1 MSWKSVALVWAGL
14 FLVCSGCVAE
24 DSPPEGVSQRVFAEM
39 PDEIDPSARYLL
51 YLHGRI
57 IEEQGVRPTHPRF
70 GVYEYEETLET
81 FADLGFV
88 VISEVRPSGADVA
101 TWAERVAGQVK
112 LLVGAGVPPE
122 QITVV
127 GFSKGGAIA
136 IFTSSMLAD
145 DRLNFVFI
153 GACGPWVEGQPDLV
167 PRGRLLALRESSDD
181 LVGSCSELFARGGN
195 GGERREVVTDLGG
208 GHGAFY
214 RPRPEWVEEVM
225 EWTAPG
231 DRGSP

>member
-1 MSWKSVALVWAGL
+1 MSWKRLVLVWFGVV
-14 FLVCSGCVAE
+14 LVVSGCGAE
-24 DSPPEGVSQRVFAEM
+24 DSSEEGTSRGVSAEM
-39 PDEIDPSARYLL
+39 PSEIDPSARYLL

-101 TWAERVAGQVK
+101 TWAERVAGQVRE
-112 LLVGAGVPPE
+112 LLAAGVPPE
-122 QITVV
+122 NITVV
-127 GFSKGGAIA
+127 GFSKGGVIA
-136 IFTSSMLAD
+136 IFASSMIAD
-145 DRLNFVFI
+145 ANLNFVFM
-153 GACGPWVEGQPDLV
+153 GACGPWVKGQPDLV

-181 LVGSCSELFARGGN
+181 LVGSCSELFARGGV

-214 RPRPEWVEEVM
+214 RPRPEWVKEVVG
-225 EWTAPG
+225 WTTLG
-231 DRGSP
+231 E